1 MSLIKRYAA
10 LSGREEAEVYLAM
23 FPAIMAI
30 VGLVLLGFAADSV
43 FIPLS
48 VVIGFILL
56 NIVLK
61 MLEVL
66 SYSFGSLMEILVV
79 AFVKKN
85 EAKN

>member
-1 MSLIKRYAA
+1 MSLIKKYAA
-10 LSGREEAEVYLAM
+10 LSGREEVEVYLAM

-30 VGLVLLGFAADSV
+30 VGLVLLGVAADSV

-48 VVIGFILL
+48 VVMGFILL

-66 SYSFGSLMEILVV
+66 SYSFGFLMEILVV
-79 AFVKKN
+79 AFVKKT
-85 EAKN
+85 EAK